1 MVVGSPG
8 AVNCR
13 ETLRMGNFLP
23 GWPSPRAPQ
32 TTFGRTYSKWP
43 QVSRTQNPVLKK
55 WSTQSGKN
63 SKEADLFCPFMARGV
78 PPSNYKGFEHVT
90 HMELGL
96 PKPSVLNF
104 CPSSTSGHDLGP
116 DSARMGGSALRKAQ
130 LPNVGLV

>member
-1 MVVGSPG
+1 MVHPEWKEFKRGGS
-8 AVNCR
+8 
-13 ETLRMGNFLP
+13 LLP
-23 GWPSPRAPQ
+23 I
-32 TTFGRTYSKWP
+32 Y
-43 QVSRTQNPVLKK
+43 
-55 WSTQSGKN
+55 GK
-63 SKEADLFCPFMARGV
+63 GV
-78 PPSNYKGFEHVT
+78 PPSNYESFEHVT